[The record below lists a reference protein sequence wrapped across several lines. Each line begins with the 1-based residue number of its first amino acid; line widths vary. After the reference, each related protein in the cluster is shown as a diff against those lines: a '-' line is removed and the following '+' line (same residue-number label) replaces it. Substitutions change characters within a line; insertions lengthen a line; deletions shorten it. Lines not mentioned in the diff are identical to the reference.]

1 MIRAAGLKGHVHA
14 LELLAATSPV
24 DDRVDGVH
32 LGAVDYVT
40 KPFDAADLVARVG
53 TALRLRTATG

>member
-1 MIRAAGLKGHVHA
+1 
-14 LELLAATSPV
+14 
-24 DDRVDGVH
+24 

-40 KPFDAADLVARVG
+40 KPFDAADLVARVE